1 MKIVTASDGKEI
13 DVDSCAKEYGWEN
26 GNLVSITYTTPFGK
40 YRITYEWDASGNPAK
55 ESLLSPLY
63 P

>member
-26 GNLVSITYTTPFGK
+26 GNLVSILYSTPFGK
-40 YRITYEWDASGNPAK
+40 YYISYSWDESGNLVG
-55 ESLLSPLY
+55 ESLLMPY
-63 P
+63 WP